1 MEEKKF
7 FRLLRQSNEMEKD
20 PETPILIAAGIPCSE
35 PEESDI
41 FLADQMTAD
50 RYILLDSIR
59 TIEDNFH
66 FSEREEYINLA
77 KDFLADQMNL
87 NQSAA
92 FYYHTANDFSGAF
105 IGTYKGIDEEVA
117 QMIKDES
124 LELVNFLKPQPLV
137 LDIELGDLLLKTYG
151 TCDSFGHVIFDEK
164 ELKDCAQTLLLKL
177 Q

>member
-7 FRLLRQSNEMEKD
+7 FRLLRQYNEMEKN
-20 PETPILIAAGIPCSE
+20 PETPILIAGRIPCLE

-41 FLADQMTAD
+41 
-50 RYILLDSIR
+50 LLDPINFRYFLRNVNR

-77 KDFLADQMNL
+77 KDFLADQM
-87 NQSAA
+87 
-92 FYYHTANDFSGAF
+92 TADDFSGAF

-151 TCDSFGHVIFDEK
+151 TCDSFGHLIFDEK
-164 ELKDCAQTLLLKL
+164 ELRDCAQILLLKL

>member
-1 MEEKKF
+1 MDEKKF

-77 KDFLADQMNL
+77 KDFLADQM
-87 NQSAA
+87 
-92 FYYHTANDFSGAF
+92 TADDFSGAF
-105 IGTYKGIDEEVA
+105 IGTYKGIGEEVA

>member
-20 PETPILIAAGIPCSE
+20 PETPILIAVGIPCSE

-41 FLADQMTAD
+41 

-77 KDFLADQMNL
+77 KDFLADQM
-87 NQSAA
+87 
-92 FYYHTANDFSGAF
+92 TADDFSGAF

-151 TCDSFGHVIFDEK
+151 TCDYFGHVIFDEK